1 MEGKYMGKIRID
13 QYVVGP
19 VQTNCYFAI
28 NTDTKELL
36 ILDPGDSSRK
46 LSEKIRQEELTPVAI
61 LLTHG
66 HFDHAGAARELA
78 EEFHISIYAH
88 EAEQEVLEDPQK
100 NSSWMIGERRTF
112 SADVFLQSEQE
123 LDLAGFHIRVLHTPG
138 HTVGGC
144 CYYLPYEDVVFSGD
158 TLFCTSVGRTDL
170 PTGSMSQ
177 LVRSVREKLMSLP
190 DATTVYPGHGELTT
204 IETERMYN
212 PYL

>member
-1 MEGKYMGKIRID
+1 MGKLSVD

-28 NTDTKELL
+28 NRETQELL
-36 ILDPGDSSRK
+36 IVDPGANAAK
-46 LSEKIRQEELTPVAI
+46 LAEKIEQGNLTPKGI

-78 EEFHISIYAH
+78 EQFGISVYAY
-88 EAEQEVLEDPQK
+88 EAEKEVLEDSEK
-100 NSSWMIGERRTF
+100 NASWMLGKRETF
-112 SADVFLQSEQE
+112 SGDIFLKDEQE

-144 CYYLPYEDVVFSGD
+144 CYYFSYENAVFVGD
-158 TLFCTSVGRTDL
+158 TLFASSVGRTDL
-170 PTGSMSQ
+170 PTGSMSD
-177 LVRSVREKLMSLP
+177 LIRAIKEKLMPLP
-190 DATTVYPGHGELTT
+190 DNTVVYTGHGEVTS
-204 IETERMYN
+204 IEEERMYN

>member
-1 MEGKYMGKIRID
+1 MGKIRID

-19 VQTNCYFAI
+19 VQTNCYFAV
-28 NTDTKELL
+28 NTDTKEVL
-36 ILDPGDSSRK
+36 IVDPGDCPGK
-46 LSEKIRQEELTPVAI
+46 LTEKLRQEELVPAAI

-78 EEFHISIYAH
+78 EEFHISIYVH

-100 NSSWMIGERRTF
+100 NSSWMIGERKTF

-123 LDLAGFHIRVLHTPG
+123 LDLAGFHIRVLYTPG
-138 HTVGGC
+138 HTIGGC
-144 CYYLPYEDVVFSGD
+144 CYYFPYEDVVFSGD

-170 PTGSMSQ
+170 PTGSMSE